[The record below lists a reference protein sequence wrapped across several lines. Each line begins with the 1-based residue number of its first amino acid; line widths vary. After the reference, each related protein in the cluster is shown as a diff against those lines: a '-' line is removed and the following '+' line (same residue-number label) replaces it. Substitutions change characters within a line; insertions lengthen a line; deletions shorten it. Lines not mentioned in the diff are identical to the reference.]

1 MRNHVS
7 QLVNEYNPQNVMD
20 YLHLKR
26 KILRRIAQLTQK
38 QNPRMAQILRNE
50 TPKEEDEQVQEQEKD
65 VAE

>member
-1 MRNHVS
+1 
-7 QLVNEYNPQNVMD
+7 MD

-65 VAE
+65 IAE

>member
-1 MRNHVS
+1 VRNHVS

-65 VAE
+65 IAE

>member
-1 MRNHVS
+1 VRNHVS

-50 TPKEEDEQVQEQEKD
+50 TPKEEEEQV
-65 VAE
+65 